1 MACTAYARLIGI
13 TDLVF
18 LLEKDHE
25 LRYRRFRDLDD
36 QTTEHRT
43 ASDHS
48 VILVQFVKAFAV
60 LIYYYS
66 CKYVRL
72 PANRLLTIRLLLL
85 LLL

>member
-1 MACTAYARLIGI
+1 MMSYHSYHHQDLWHVLYAHLSTLLIIGI

-48 VILVQFVKAFAV
+48 VILVQFVKAFRRSNI
-60 LIYYYS
+60 LIF
-66 CKYVRL
+66 L
-72 PANRLLTIRLLLL
+72 
-85 LLL
+85 